1 MGALGAE
8 AILVVPR
15 AIILAVLAEESTLGQ
30 RCLTDATFEALDV
43 EVLVLDAQHL
53 TRALLLATLTL
64 RLPHGRC

>member
-15 AIILAVLAEESTLGQ
+15 AIILAVFAEESTLGQ
-30 RCLTDATFEALDV
+30 RSLTDAAFEALDV

-53 TRALLLATLTL
+53 TRALLLAALAL
-64 RLPHGRC
+64 RLAWN